1 MTGYRLSPAAEADL
15 DEIWRYTA
23 TTWSVKQAQNYNDCL
38 FDALVLIGD
47 NPALGQRLDKVEAGY
62 RRFHRG
68 HHFIFYVQSA
78 DSMVDVIRILH
89 EKSDALRHLGF

>member
-23 TTWSVKQAQNYNDCL
+23 TTWSTEKAQDYNDTL
-38 FDALVLIGD
+38 FDAFVLIAE
-47 NPALGQRLDKVEAGY
+47 NPALGQRVDKVEAGY
-62 RRFHRG
+62 RRFHRS
-68 HHFIFYVQSA
+68 HHVIFYVQTA
-78 DSMVDVIRILH
+78 DNTVDVIRILH